1 MKRRFEFEAVTSSYN
16 FYCRAELVVAGGGMG
31 DVGVVTTIDIIQAHV
46 EERLKYVEREVD
58 KLVRSRR
65 AMQNYVRRLSSGSAT
80 PPAPHAEHS
89 NTLAETPGNTGEISA
104 DLERILSLAKD
115 VRSSGLSSRTAG
127 NTGTRAASSTSTKV
141 KDLKIGRQTLGQAL
155 SGVKEASTDAGPAV
169 GAAAA
174 VTCDIAQQLLF
185 FGRYKIPPPLCV
197 AAYSKDLYCEQAKF
211 QSSIR
216 FRPVHPDSVLYTSVT
231 AILDCST
238 AVGEDS
244 TAAHRRPP
252 ESIVLKL
259 ANSTAALVTEYE
271 RWTKGRVAQKEFK
284 AYRLS
289 AEDRTYIVTL
299 WMRGRKLLELYEH
312 LMKRKSGVRCAC
324 QHCVRKQ
331 SDGQGRRTAAEQV
344 TTLHSEAPLTTPLA
358 SPSTVRATEEAQ
370 QAELLKTEVKGRKDK
385 LKRSAPVSP
394 AVSFAQSSL
403 DQVDAYHRAY
413 RSRVQCIVE
422 ASIGHDK
429 LMATVQGLRV
439 CCEQQT
445 KASAATSA
453 KADHQLLENWICA
466 LKQYRTLYGDLVC
479 QSQNAGACMFVVK

>member
-1 MKRRFEFEAVTSSYN
+1 MDEA
-16 FYCRAELVVAGGGMG
+16 
-31 DVGVVTTIDIIQAHV
+31 GVVRTLHIIQAHV
-46 EERLKYVEREVD
+46 EERLKYLEREVD
-58 KLVRSRR
+58 KLARSRR
-65 AMQNYVRRLSSGSAT
+65 VMQNYVRGLSSGSAAT
-80 PPAPHAEHS
+80 PEQHAEHS
-89 NTLAETPGNTGEISA
+89 KTLGGTPGNTGEVSA

-115 VRSSGLSSRTAG
+115 VRSSGLSSRTTG
-127 NTGTRAASSTSTKV
+127 NMGMRAASSTSSKV
-141 KDLKIGRQTLGQAL
+141 KYLNIGRQTLGQAL
-155 SGVKEASTDAGPAV
+155 SGVKETSTEAGPAV
-169 GAAAA
+169 GTALNTTA

-197 AAYSKDLYCEQAKF
+197 AAYSKDLYCEQAKV
-211 QSSIR
+211 QSGIR
-216 FRPVHPDSVLYTSVT
+216 FRPVHPHSLLYTSVT
-231 AILDCST
+231 AVTDCST
-238 AVGEDS
+238 AVGEVS
-244 TAAHRRPP
+244 TTVHRRPP

-259 ANSTAALVTEYE
+259 ANSIAALVTEYE

-284 AYRLS
+284 ASRIT

-331 SDGQGRRTAAEQV
+331 SDGQARRTAAEQV
-344 TTLHSEAPLTTPLA
+344 TTLHSEAPLATPLA
-358 SPSTVRATEEAQ
+358 SPSTVRAMEEAH

-385 LKRSAPVSP
+385 LKRSMPVSP

-422 ASIGHDK
+422 ASIGHEK
-429 LMATVQGLRV
+429 LMATVQALRM
-439 CCEQQT
+439 CCEQQS

-453 KADHQLLENWICA
+453 KADDQLLQNWIGA

-479 QSQNAGACMFVVK
+479 EAQNTGACLFVVK

>member
-1 MKRRFEFEAVTSSYN
+1 MDE
-16 FYCRAELVVAGGGMG
+16 
-31 DVGVVTTIDIIQAHV
+31 VGVVSTTHIIQAHV
-46 EERLKYVEREVD
+46 EERLKYLEREVD
-58 KLVRSRR
+58 KLARSRR
-65 AMQNYVRRLSSGSAT
+65 VMQNYVRGLSSGSVAT
-80 PPAPHAEHS
+80 PAHHAEHS
-89 NTLAETPGNTGEISA
+89 KTLGETPGNTGEISA

-115 VRSSGLSSRTAG
+115 VRSSELSSRTTG
-127 NTGTRAASSTSTKV
+127 NMGTRAASSTSSNV

-155 SGVKEASTDAGPAV
+155 SGVKETSTEAGPAV
-169 GAAAA
+169 GTALNTTE
-174 VTCDIAQQLLF
+174 VTCDTAQQLLF
-185 FGRYKIPPPLCV
+185 YGRYKIPPPLCV
-197 AAYSKDLYCEQAKF
+197 ATYSKDLYCEQAKL
-211 QSSIR
+211 QSGLR
-216 FRPVHPDSVLYTSVT
+216 FRPVHPHSLLYSGVT
-231 AILDCST
+231 AVMDCST
-238 AVGEDS
+238 AVS
-244 TAAHRRPP
+244 AAYTAAHRRPP

-259 ANSTAALVTEYE
+259 ANSIAALVTEYE

-284 AYRLS
+284 ASRLS

-344 TTLHSEAPLTTPLA
+344 NTLHSEAPLATPLA
-358 SPSTVRATEEAQ
+358 SPGTVRATEEAQ

-385 LKRSAPVSP
+385 LKRSAPVHP

-403 DQVDAYHRAY
+403 DHVDAYHRAY

-429 LMATVQGLRV
+429 LMATVQALRV

-453 KADHQLLENWICA
+453 KADHQLLENWIGA